1 MLPPFFEGIISW
13 SGYRCNPC
21 FPHGVEKNCP
31 VCGKVPL
38 EGPAVRRGL
47 VARQGAE
54 SLRGAPARRGCGS
67 PPRGQKPFLFLRK
80 KKRFLTPKK
89 KMGPVYGG
97 FLVVH
102 GGLRLYT
109 LFGDQPRPL
118 HAIGEQREDYGSILR
133 PPGCTTL
140 VAECGGS
147 LGASRTTQ
155 VSRSAAEEALNY
167 PGPERGTRRR
177 RVGRT
182 ADFSLFHKGR
192 P

>member
-21 FPHGVEKNCP
+21 FPHGVEKNCLA
-31 VCGKVPL
+31 CGKVPL
-38 EGPAVRRGL
+38 EGPADRRGL

-89 KMGPVYGG
+89 KMGPVYGE

-102 GGLRLYT
+102 GGFRLYA

-118 HAIGEQREDYGSILR
+118 RPCHWGTERRLWFYLAAAWLYHSRGRVRWLAGGVTHYTGLPLRCRGS
-133 PPGCTTL
+133 T
-140 VAECGGS
+140 
-147 LGASRTTQ
+147 
-155 VSRSAAEEALNY
+155 
-167 PGPERGTRRR
+167 
-177 RVGRT
+177 
-182 ADFSLFHKGR
+182 
-192 P
+192 